1 MIRKGNG
8 IMGQNKNN
16 QTGANRPT
24 SRPGNNGEVRHSVNE
39 GAVLRPP
46 VSKPPKKGK

>member
-1 MIRKGNG
+1 
-8 IMGQNKNN
+8 MGTNKNN
-16 QTGANRPT
+16 QTSANRP
-24 SRPGNNGEVRHSVNE
+24 SGRPSNNGEIRHSVNE